1 MAIEV
6 GLTEII
12 IGLNTFLLG
21 SIHLLY
27 RADIKELKANM
38 KALVETQHEKVDE
51 RLCEERMSNRDGS
64 CEASCNDNDREHK
77 IMWNCIKYH
86 KHDEKDG
93 LVKNIPAGNAE

>member
-51 RLCEERMSNRDGS
+51 RLCAERMKTRDGS
-64 CEASCNDNDREHK
+64 CETACTDNDHDHEV
-77 IMWNCIKYH
+77 MWRCIKYH

-93 LVKNIPAGNAE
+93 LVKNIPAGYVE